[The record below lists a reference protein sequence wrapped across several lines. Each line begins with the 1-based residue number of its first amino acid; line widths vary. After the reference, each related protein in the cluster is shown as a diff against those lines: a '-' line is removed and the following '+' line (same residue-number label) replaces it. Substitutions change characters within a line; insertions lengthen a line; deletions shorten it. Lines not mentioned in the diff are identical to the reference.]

1 MSDVAEVQPAG
12 KKLFVRQS
20 SGLVR
25 EVSVRN
31 ALFFNT
37 AAFVGTGVGWYPV
50 FYALPF
56 IAVGISGPFST
67 YGWAAIVVGIFCVFL
82 ALIFASLSSVMPRS
96 GGDYV
101 FTSRFIPKAGPF
113 IAWIESF
120 TLVFSSLAIIAFE
133 VPIVL
138 RNLQISGRIIGIG
151 VGGSFF
157 KDANTWFTSGGII
170 RNWPGFLSML
180 VVLALIFWLVIQPT
194 KRFHRIVTGLAM
206 LALASAVLMFLFGM
220 IFFTQSTFTH
230 NLHANFGV
238 SQASLVKSANDNGL
252 LRNGVD
258 WAVPSFALM
267 WAVLLFQYIGFQY
280 SAYIAGEV
288 RGNVKRGVLG
298 AVLGALAI
306 AVVMNSVYVDFL
318 AKRLV
323 FAGQVGWGGLF
334 WLGDPHLPLG
344 QPNSL
349 PLMGAVVKPGL
360 WPIWLVVS
368 LGGTLFPFLLCPVY
382 LIFISRVSLAWS
394 LDRQVP
400 EWFGEVNERV
410 RAPLNAILAALA
422 FSILLAAFQNFP
434 LLPKGLT
441 VAGDGR
447 LSLVSTIWF
456 GILMGA
462 LTWIM
467 PGFNALLSPF
477 TRKDLIRNAPWRAWL
492 PVLGILWLVFALATY
507 WWAGLKPLFSALG
520 TQKSKLTYLNQQGVS
535 FAIGVVIVAIII
547 YVIQMIRNRRAG
559 VDLAMLYHE
568 IPPD

>member
-1 MSDVAEVQPAG
+1 MSEVTQQQPTG
-12 KKLFVRQS
+12 RKLFVRQS

-25 EVSVRN
+25 EVSVTN

-56 IAVGISGPFST
+56 IAVGITGPFST
-67 YGWAAIVVGIFCVFL
+67 YGWAAIVVGLFCVFL

-138 RNLQISGRIIGIG
+138 RNLQISGRIVGIG
-151 VGGSFF
+151 AGGSFF
-157 KDANTWFTSGGII
+157 EKANTWFTSGGLI

-180 VVLALIFWLVIQPT
+180 VVLGLIFWLVIQPT
-194 KRFHRIVTGLAM
+194 KRFHRIVTGLAA
-206 LALASAVLMFLFGM
+206 LALASAVLMFVFGM
-220 IFFTQSTFTH
+220 IFFNQAAFTR
-230 NLHANFGV
+230 NLRTNFGV
-238 SQASLVKSANDNGL
+238 SQASLIHSASSNGL
-252 LRNGVD
+252 LNNGVD
-258 WAVPSFALM
+258 WHVSSFALM
-267 WAVLLFQYIGFQY
+267 WAVLLFQFIGFQY

-288 RGNVKRGVLG
+288 RGNVKRGILG

-318 AKRLV
+318 AKKLV

-349 PLMGAVVKPGL
+349 PLMGAIVKPGL
-360 WPIWLVVS
+360 WPIWLIVS

-400 EWFGEVNERV
+400 EWFGQVNERV
-410 RAPLNAILAALA
+410 RAPLNAILAALG

-467 PGFNALLSPF
+467 PGFNALLAPF

-492 PVLGILWLVFALATY
+492 PVFGVLWLVFALATY
-507 WWAGLKPLFSALG
+507 WWAGLKPLLDSLG
-520 TQKSKLTYLNQQGVS
+520 TQTSKLTYLNQQGVS
-535 FAIGVVIVAIII
+535 FAIGVVIVAIVIYII
-547 YVIQMIRNRRAG
+547 QAARNRAAG
-559 VDLAMLYHE
+559 VDLAMLYRE